1 MDKYIFDENNGLWYE
16 RQGDYYFPCLSLP
29 TEEVAATD
37 CLMSNLIADRD
48 EDTGL
53 APIGRYGR
61 LRERFLRE
69 YHHRTYTSML
79 LTGGLESH
87 LRRIDS
93 KAQEQADR
101 IVGNLM
107 RENGVDEAV
116 KVRDQLGWVQTVN
129 SFKSMAEEW
138 VLAEIVYR

>member
-1 MDKYIFDENNGLWYE
+1 MDKYMFDESNGLWYE
-16 RQGDYYFPCLSLP
+16 LQGDYYIPCLTLS
-29 TEEVAATD
+29 EEDTKATD
-37 CLMSNLIADRD
+37 MEADT
-48 EDTGL
+48 EL

-69 YHHRTYTSML
+69 YHHGTYTSML
-79 LTGGLESH
+79 LTGRLEPH
-87 LRRIDS
+87 LHQIDS

-101 IVGNLM
+101 IVVNLM

-116 KVRDQLGWVQTVN
+116 KARDQLGWVQAVN